1 MDYKSKTANDKEISI
16 YYFSATGN
24 SLKLSQDIA
33 AAFGGAGLFRMT
45 PSAGITAS
53 DSRIVGF
60 IFPVYMGGLP
70 GIVRRFLESYPFR
83 KGVYYFS
90 IGTYYTYKG
99 CAVSVVDK
107 IMSGKGVRL
116 DYGYNLPT
124 VGNCLKEYE
133 VSSVRRTKI
142 LERAELYTS
151 RIIDDLKKGKRK
163 KPFPYCRLS
172 DLLHKGL
179 FNAFFSR
186 SHLNF
191 SLENGCMGCGVCERV
206 CPVNNITLKKRSA
219 PVGNRLRGLPCLRT
233 LVSPECHSDREV
245 QRAAAIPSSSCK
257 KNDAVPCGM
266 TGSYAAYPEIPV
278 CFPFVG
284 FHRNQPV
291 LALFMPTGHR
301 NDMDDLTHPC
311 HHLEESAH
319 VLEYPHA
326 SLFAGYRE
334 WSNSMYQ
341 PSLTGL
347 YSVVSLY
354 VLR

>member
-116 DYGYNLPT
+116 DYG
-124 VGNCLKEYE
+124 
-133 VSSVRRTKI
+133 
-142 LERAELYTS
+142 
-151 RIIDDLKKGKRK
+151 
-163 KPFPYCRLS
+163 F
-172 DLLHKGL
+172 
-179 FNAFFSR
+179 
-186 SHLNF
+186 
-191 SLENGCMGCGVCERV
+191 
-206 CPVNNITLKKRSA
+206 
-219 PVGNRLRGLPCLRT
+219 
-233 LVSPECHSDREV
+233 
-245 QRAAAIPSSSCK
+245 
-257 KNDAVPCGM
+257 
-266 TGSYAAYPEIPV
+266 
-278 CFPFVG
+278 
-284 FHRNQPV
+284 
-291 LALFMPTGHR
+291 LALFDESGKATKAEFIVSALFGREIKVIKLDKGTQDFYMR
-301 NDMDDLTHPC
+301 LTTFHSQFRAIGTNYNQC
-311 HHLEESAH
+311 VRALKSNFSEKKALAFLYKLERHTLELVELSKRISAL
-319 VLEYPHA
+319 VEEFQSKYPV
-326 SLFAGYRE
+326 R
-334 WSNSMYQ
+334 
-341 PSLTGL
+341 
-347 YSVVSLY
+347 
-354 VLR
+354 

>member
-1 MDYKSKTANDKEISI
+1 MLITKTVLLFFKRPINFAVAKINVMDYKSKTANDKEISI

-45 PSAGITAS
+45 PSTGITAS

-206 CPVNNITLKKRSA
+206 CPVNNITLKNGVPRWGTGCEACHACVHWCPRNVIQIGKSKGRLQYHHPAVKRTM
-219 PVGNRLRGLPCLRT
+219 L
-233 LVSPECHSDREV
+233 
-245 QRAAAIPSSSCK
+245 
-257 KNDAVPCGM
+257 
-266 TGSYAAYPEIPV
+266 
-278 CFPFVG
+278 
-284 FHRNQPV
+284 
-291 LALFMPTGHR
+291 
-301 NDMDDLTHPC
+301 
-311 HHLEESAH
+311 
-319 VLEYPHA
+319 
-326 SLFAGYRE
+326 YRVE
-334 WSNSMYQ
+334 
-341 PSLTGL
+341 
-347 YSVVSLY
+347 
-354 VLR
+354 

>member
-151 RIIDDLKKGKRK
+151 RIIDDLKKANGKSLSRIAGYRICCTK
-163 KPFPYCRLS
+163 GCSMPFQSLALE
-172 DLLHKGL
+172 LLLGKWLYG
-179 FNAFFSR
+179 
-186 SHLNF
+186 
-191 SLENGCMGCGVCERV
+191 MW
-206 CPVNNITLKKRSA
+206 
-219 PVGNRLRGLPCLRT
+219 CLRT
-233 LVSPECHSDREV
+233 CMSREQYYAENGVPRWGTGCEACHACVHWCPRNVIQIGKSKGRL
-245 QRAAAIPSSSCK
+245 QYHHP
-257 KNDAVPCGM
+257 AVKRTM
-266 TGSYAAYPEIPV
+266 
-278 CFPFVG
+278 
-284 FHRNQPV
+284 
-291 LALFMPTGHR
+291 L
-301 NDMDDLTHPC
+301 
-311 HHLEESAH
+311 
-319 VLEYPHA
+319 
-326 SLFAGYRE
+326 YRVE
-334 WSNSMYQ
+334 
-341 PSLTGL
+341 
-347 YSVVSLY
+347 
-354 VLR
+354 

>member
-45 PSAGITAS
+45 PSTGITAS

-124 VGNCLKEYE
+124 VG
-133 VSSVRRTKI
+133 T
-142 LERAELYTS
+142 A
-151 RIIDDLKKGKRK
+151 
-163 KPFPYCRLS
+163 
-172 DLLHKGL
+172 
-179 FNAFFSR
+179 
-186 SHLNF
+186 
-191 SLENGCMGCGVCERV
+191 
-206 CPVNNITLKKRSA
+206 
-219 PVGNRLRGLPCLRT
+219 
-233 LVSPECHSDREV
+233 
-245 QRAAAIPSSSCK
+245 
-257 KNDAVPCGM
+257 
-266 TGSYAAYPEIPV
+266 
-278 CFPFVG
+278 
-284 FHRNQPV
+284 
-291 LALFMPTGHR
+291 
-301 NDMDDLTHPC
+301 
-311 HHLEESAH
+311 
-319 VLEYPHA
+319 
-326 SLFAGYRE
+326 
-334 WSNSMYQ
+334 
-341 PSLTGL
+341 
-347 YSVVSLY
+347 
-354 VLR
+354 

>member
-16 YYFSATGN
+16 YYFSATDI

-70 GIVRRFLESYPFR
+70 GIVSQVLESYPFR

-191 SLENGCMGCGVCERV
+191 SLENRCMGCGVCERV
-206 CPVNNITLKKRSA
+206 CPVNNITLKNGVPRWGTGCEACHACVHWCPRNVIQIGKSKGRLQYHHPAVKRTM
-219 PVGNRLRGLPCLRT
+219 L
-233 LVSPECHSDREV
+233 
-245 QRAAAIPSSSCK
+245 
-257 KNDAVPCGM
+257 
-266 TGSYAAYPEIPV
+266 
-278 CFPFVG
+278 
-284 FHRNQPV
+284 
-291 LALFMPTGHR
+291 
-301 NDMDDLTHPC
+301 
-311 HHLEESAH
+311 
-319 VLEYPHA
+319 
-326 SLFAGYRE
+326 YRVE
-334 WSNSMYQ
+334 
-341 PSLTGL
+341 
-347 YSVVSLY
+347 
-354 VLR
+354 

>member
-1 MDYKSKTANDKEISI
+1 
-16 YYFSATGN
+16 
-24 SLKLSQDIA
+24 
-33 AAFGGAGLFRMT
+33 
-45 PSAGITAS
+45 
-53 DSRIVGF
+53 
-60 IFPVYMGGLP
+60 MGGLP

-191 SLENGCMGCGVCERV
+191 SLENGCMGCGVCE
-206 CPVNNITLKKRSA
+206 L
-219 PVGNRLRGLPCLRT
+219 
-233 LVSPECHSDREV
+233 
-245 QRAAAIPSSSCK
+245 
-257 KNDAVPCGM
+257 
-266 TGSYAAYPEIPV
+266 
-278 CFPFVG
+278 
-284 FHRNQPV
+284 
-291 LALFMPTGHR
+291 
-301 NDMDDLTHPC
+301 
-311 HHLEESAH
+311 
-319 VLEYPHA
+319 
-326 SLFAGYRE
+326 SLIHI
-334 WSNSMYQ
+334 
-341 PSLTGL
+341 
-347 YSVVSLY
+347 
-354 VLR
+354 